1 MLYETVERAN
11 VLNGSGKPVNL
22 QVGHGTAV
30 MATVKNYGPGNV
42 EKTEN
47 PLDFAINGE
56 GFFTVQ
62 GPKGDVVYTRDGS
75 FKISVADEG
84 KKLTT
89 ADGYSVLDEPAMK
102 LYLDPEV
109 DLSRLSVGDDGS
121 LSYVDNTGVSTS
133 LEQKIGIVKFANRYA
148 LESIGNNFY
157 AKNSATGEPVNDW
170 GTGIKKYY
178 YPRLPR
184 IF

>member
-1 MLYETVERAN
+1 MLMLFQIILSNVNTTGYKTERAEFKDLLYETIERAN

-42 EKTEN
+42 EKTDN
-47 PLDFAINGE
+47 PLDFAIDGE

-75 FKISVADEG
+75 FKVSVTEEG

-89 ADGYSVLDEPAMK
+89 SDGYSVLDDTGNK
-102 LYLDPEV
+102 IV
-109 DLSRLSVGDDGS
+109 FGS
-121 LSYVDNTGVSTS
+121 
-133 LEQKIGIVKFANRYA
+133 
-148 LESIGNNFY
+148 
-157 AKNSATGEPVNDW
+157 
-170 GTGIKKYY
+170 
-178 YPRLPR
+178 
-184 IF
+184 